1 MNQYNRTLAA
11 FAAKIVALHDQR
23 KALENDIALIYK
35 EARRQGIRRN
45 DLKAAVQNYHAAVS
59 GGIPEA
65 KPEAN
70 KADDDDMERHLA
82 IIDRTLARVR
92 NGLN

>member
-1 MNQYNRTLAA
+1 MNSYNLLLAKYG
-11 FAAKIVALHDQR
+11 AKIARIHDKR
-23 KALENDIALIYK
+23 KQLENEIAAIYR
-35 EARRQGIRRN
+35 EAKQAGVNRL
-45 DLKAAVQNYHAAVS
+45 DLKSAVQNYSVADA